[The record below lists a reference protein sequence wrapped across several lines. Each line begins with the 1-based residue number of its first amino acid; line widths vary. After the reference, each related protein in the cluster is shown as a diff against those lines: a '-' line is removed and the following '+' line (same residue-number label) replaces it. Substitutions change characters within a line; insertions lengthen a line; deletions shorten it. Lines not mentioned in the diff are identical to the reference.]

1 MFLQNKNFLNFKSLD
16 YKIILFFSFILYI
29 AFILFI
35 SLVYDINY
43 YQVWKLLGVP
53 AREILFSDI
62 YPFFVND
69 LCKVNSSNT
78 QDYYEQF
85 KNCDAWQRIYNYMP
99 IWVEFLK
106 LGIHQNY
113 FYLFGI
119 LFSSLF
125 FLAFFKLITINSKKE
140 FFIYFLAILSPPVM
154 LAVERG
160 NTDLFIFFLCFLYIF
175 LLRKSNFFLNIFS
188 YILILFSSLLKFY
201 PIFLVFLFFK
211 KNLLNKIFSISIF
224 FIFFTYILF
233 NLADIYLIKDRTHE
247 TFFFSYGY
255 NVLEVGLNNIFHKL
269 NSVFLAG
276 KNSLLGD
283 YETFKNSISDI
294 LFTNEFKNNHF
305 IISRIF
311 LLLIIFIIILKN
323 FKSENIKKIP
333 ESSNYLF
340 FILGSSIFCGT
351 FVLGANFDYRL
362 IFLLFTF
369 PYLLELK
376 ENNKKF
382 LFIKYSSFVYLITF
396 YLWISPITVFT
407 SGLDEIIT
415 WFIFIFYIDFLCIYY
430 LNVFFKKN
438 S

>member
-1 MFLQNKNFLNFKSLD
+1 MFLQNKNFLSFKSLN

-35 SLVYDINY
+35 SFVYDINY

-106 LGIHQNY
+106 LGINQKY
-113 FYLFGI
+113 IYLFGI
-119 LFSSLF
+119 LSSSLF

-140 FFIYFLAILSPPVM
+140 FFIYFLAMLSPPAM

-175 LLRKSNFFLNIFS
+175 LLRKSNFFLSIFS
-188 YILILFSSLLKFY
+188 YILILLSSLLKFY

-211 KNLLNKIFSISIF
+211 KNLLNKIFSILIF
-224 FIFFTYILF
+224 FIFFIYILF
-233 NLADIYLIKDRTHE
+233 NLTDIYLIKDNTHE
-247 TFFFSYGY
+247 SFFFSYGY
-255 NVLEVGLNNIFHKL
+255 NVLEVGLNNIFYKL
-269 NSVFLAG
+269 NAVFLAG
-276 KNSLLGD
+276 KSSLLGD

-323 FKSENIKKIP
+323 LKSENIKKIP

-376 ENNKKF
+376 KNNKKF

-396 YLWISPITVFT
+396 YLWTSPITVFT

-430 LNVFFKKN
+430 LNVFFKEN